1 MTTCSICNSDFDQE
15 AEGGISGTIGTF
27 VTVAFCVWCHSGL
40 HDLYDQMRLP
50 VPCQRC
56 GHLYD
61 EDEDDA

>member
-1 MTTCSICNSDFDQE
+1 TLPRSH
-15 AEGGISGTIGTF
+15 GGISGTIGTF
-27 VTVAFCVWCHSGL
+27 INVAFCVWCHAGL
-40 HDLYDQMRLP
+40 HDLYDQTRLP